1 MLCQLSK
8 SEILR
13 LCSIVYVAMER
24 TKTSHF
30 TCRSKSFISIFFTCQ
45 VSVCELQ
52 PFSCHDLTNDIY
64 SQTTKTVFS
73 HLKKKVFV
81 TECVKELLKRNI
93 IDTSK
98 VLQLQSGA
106 QPAHRP
112 EGLGLQIFALTGL
125 LFEKNYALLV
135 CAKKNLY

>member
-1 MLCQLSK
+1 MAEKFFLETVACKFIGKSNERILSKLSK

-13 LCSIVYVAMER
+13 LCSILHVAMKT

-30 TCRSKSFISIFFTCQ
+30 TCQSKSFISMFFTCQ
-45 VSVCELQ
+45 VSACELQ
-52 PFSCHDLTNDIY
+52 PFACHDLTNDIY
-64 SQTTKTVFS
+64 SQTAKTVFS

-93 IDTSK
+93 IDTTK

-106 QPAHRP
+106 
-112 EGLGLQIFALTGL
+112 
-125 LFEKNYALLV
+125 
-135 CAKKNLY
+135 